1 MTSENSPV
9 QGTSGEEQLSSLD
22 RVKMAFMSP
31 SVAFANQHLC
41 KVDSWETIIK
51 GLRMLQHCSAAV

>member
-22 RVKMAFMSP
+22 RVKMP
-31 SVAFANQHLC
+31 YIYIRQ
-41 KVDSWETIIK
+41 
-51 GLRMLQHCSAAV
+51 